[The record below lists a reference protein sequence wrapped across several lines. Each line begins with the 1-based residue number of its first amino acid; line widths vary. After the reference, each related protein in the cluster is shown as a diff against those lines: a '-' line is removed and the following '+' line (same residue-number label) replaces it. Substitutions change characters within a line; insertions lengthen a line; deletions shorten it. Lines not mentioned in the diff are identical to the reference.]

1 MPLNLFF
8 GVEDFRTIIHHQ
20 FDGKTGEQFDDIRL
34 QCQWHITR
42 SNLLDAVCRNPRV
55 SAKSRSN
62 RGSHKQLSADC
73 HGVVINNH
81 DLLPRVPIDAKNQS
95 SNY

>member
-42 SNLLDAVCRNPRV
+42 SNLLDAVCLQRV
-55 SAKSRSN
+55 GQTEA
-62 RGSHKQLSADC
+62 AT
-73 HGVVINNH
+73 NNYR
-81 DLLPRVPIDAKNQS
+81 LIATV
-95 SNY
+95 